1 MATKIL
7 EAKKILEEYAPAGE
21 FLAYISKE
29 EAELL
34 KSLGSSGTPVEETG
48 IPSFQLPGYLEDT
61 AKDYAK
67 QATGAYSVPID
78 TSKFTGQ
85 QFVAG
90 EDPLQTSAIN
100 LATAGVGSYAPY
112 LTAAQQG
119 LTTAGTDVAGARTGI
134 TAAQAD
140 IGAAGAD
147 ITGARADIAAAGT
160 DIGAARTAAGG
171 LGALTGPTAYQPFMS
186 PYQQDVIDA
195 SMTEYDRQAAMRQQ
209 TLRDQSFGV
218 PGAFGGGREG
228 VQQAEY
234 QLGSDRNR
242 AMLQAGLLQQGYG
255 NAQNAAQQAFQNQ
268 QAIAGGHLG
277 LGAAQQ
283 QLGGAGLGVGQAQQA
298 YGQNQLAAAQAGLGM
313 GQAQLG
319 LGREQMNLSN
329 FQRAGLGADVG
340 ALGQLGSLRQG
351 LTQAQLSAQQQAHQ
365 TAAYEP
371 YGRLSQYGQGIT
383 GLTGGVAAAQYQQP
397 QQATPGASALSTA
410 LGVGGLY
417 QKIFHPQPMFG

>member
-7 EAKKILEEYAPAGE
+7 EAKKILEQHAPAGE
-21 FLAYISKE
+21 FLAYISRE

-34 KSLGSSGTPVEETG
+34 KSLGASGTPVEETG

-67 QATGAYSVPID
+67 QATATYGVPID

-90 EDPLQTSAIN
+90 EDPLQTQAVT
-100 LATAGVGSYAPY
+100 L
-112 LTAAQQG
+112 AQQG
-119 LTTAGTDVAGARTGI
+119 VGAYTPYLQ
-134 TAAQAD
+134 AAQA
-140 IGAAGAD
+140 GATTAAGDVA
-147 ITGARADIAAAGT
+147 
-160 DIGAARTAAGG
+160 AARTTAGG
-171 LGALTGPTAYQPFMS
+171 LGALTGAQAYQPFMS
-186 PYQQDVIDA
+186 PYQQDVIDT
-195 SMTEYDRQAAMRQQ
+195 SLTEFDRQAAMRQQ
-209 TLRDQSFGV
+209 TIRDQSFGV

-234 QLGSDRNR
+234 QSSSDRNR

-255 NAQNAAQQAFQNQ
+255 NAQTAAQQAFQNQ
-268 QAIAGGHLG
+268 QMIAQGQLG
-277 LGAAQQ
+277 LG
-283 QLGGAGLGVGQAQQA
+283 QAQ
-298 YGQNQLAAAQAGLGM
+298 M
-313 GQAQLG
+313 G

-329 FQRAGLGADVG
+329 FQRTGLGGDIG
-340 ALGQLGSLRQG
+340 AYGQLGAMR
-351 LTQAQLSAQQQAHQ
+351 QAQEQANLTANQQAAQ

-383 GLTGGVAAAQYQQP
+383 GLTGGVAAAQYAQP
-397 QQATPGASALSTA
+397 QQASPWSSALSTA

-417 QKIFHPQPMFG
+417 QKMFHPQPMFPGMTK

>member
-1 MATKIL
+1 MAI
-7 EAKKILEEYAPAGE
+7 
-21 FLAYISKE
+21 
-29 EAELL
+29 
-34 KSLGSSGTPVEETG
+34 
-48 IPSFQLPGYLEDT
+48 PGYLEDT
-61 AKDYAK
+61 AKDFAK
-67 QATGAYSVPID
+67 QATATYSAPID

-100 LATAGVGSYAPY
+100 LAQQGVGSYTPY
-112 LTAAQQG
+112 LSAAQAG
-119 LTTAGTDVAGARTGI
+119 LTQAGTDV
-134 TAAQAD
+134 
-140 IGAAGAD
+140 
-147 ITGARADIAAAGT
+147 
-160 DIGAARTAAGG
+160 GAARTAAGG

-195 SMTEYDRQAAMRQQ
+195 SLGEFDLQAQRQQ
-209 TLRDQSFGV
+209 QAIKDASLGV

-234 QLGSDRNR
+234 QTGSDRNR

-255 NAQNAAQQAFQNQ
+255 NAQAAAQQAFQNQ
-268 QAIAGGHLG
+268 QAMQAAQLG
-277 LGAAQQ
+277 LGT
-283 QLGGAGLGVGQAQQA
+283 
-298 YGQNQLAAAQAGLGM
+298 
-313 GQAQLG
+313 AQLG

-351 LTQAQLSAQQQAHQ
+351 LTQAQLSAQQQAAQ

-383 GLTGGVAAAQYQQP
+383 GLTGGVAAAQYAQP
-397 QQATPGASALSTA
+397 QQQSPQASALSTA

-417 QKIFHPQPMFG
+417 QKIFHPQPMFGNIG